1 MLFAAGSKSTGAEA
15 RPAGFQAVFSL
26 TVLARDWDNSP
37 VVAAARRTVAR
48 PVPEQS
54 MKFTRILGVAAA
66 VLVTTA
72 VAQQQAA
79 TPTPATPAPE
89 ATTPAAPAATS
100 EAAPATAAT
109 VTPAP
114 DAAAAP
120 VAALAPEEPAT
131 WGDAK
136 AGQTK
141 AGACAACHGLDGN
154 SADPQYPKL
163 AGQHELYIARQLTL
177 FKAGERVNPIM
188 QPMAAPLS
196 AQDMRDIGA
205 YFATQKS
212 GAGVAD
218 DTPVPSGEYQ
228 GLAFYKIGEQL
239 WRGGK
244 PTAGVQ
250 ACQACHGPAGRGI
263 PGPTYPQLGGQ
274 HAGYVAAQLKFFR
287 DGGVRGTGAHAK
299 PEMSMIARNLSDE
312 EIQGLATYIEG
323 LHAAAEPKP
332 AP

>member
-1 MLFAAGSKSTGAEA
+1 
-15 RPAGFQAVFSL
+15 
-26 TVLARDWDNSP
+26 
-37 VVAAARRTVAR
+37 
-48 PVPEQS
+48 

-89 ATTPAAPAATS
+89 AAAPAAPAATS
-100 EAAPATAAT
+100 EAAPATPAT

-114 DAAAAP
+114 DAAASP
-120 VAALAPEEPAT
+120 VAALAPETPAT

-218 DTPVPSGEYQ
+218 DTPVPTGENQ
-228 GLAFYKIGEQL
+228 GLAFYKIGERL

-244 PTAGVQ
+244 PAVGMP

-274 HAGYVAAQLKFFR
+274 HAGYTTAQLKFFR
-287 DGGVRGTGAHAK
+287 DGGVHGAGPRART
-299 PEMSMIARNLSDE
+299 EMSVIAHDLSDE

-323 LHAAAEPKP
+323 LHAAGAPKP